1 MNLFAVDPCPVVSA
15 RSLADRH
22 VVKMA
27 VETAQ
32 VLWTALHLSAPD
44 ALPEG
49 GYRPTHRAHPVVR
62 WTALSRAN
70 AAWTAEHGL
79 ALCAEYAHRYGRV
92 HGSLA
97 PTERALA
104 LLDLL
109 PDGPRT
115 PFALALDDDLRD
127 PGDPHGSIR
136 RYLARKYAA
145 WGSAARWTRRD
156 PPAWAPGSLVAVE
169 IA

>member
-1 MNLFAVDPCPVVSA
+1 MNLFVVDPCPILSA
-15 RSLADRH
+15 RALADRH

-32 VLWTALHLSAPD
+32 VLWTALHLSAPPE

-49 GYRPTHRAHPVVR
+49 GYRPTHRGHPVVR
-62 WTALSRAN
+62 WAASSRGN
-70 AAWTAEHGL
+70 AAWAAAHGL
-79 ALCAEYAHRYGRV
+79 ALCAEYEHRYGRV

-97 PTERALA
+97 PTERALD

-115 PFALALDDDLRD
+115 SFALALDDDLRD
-127 PGDPHGSIR
+127 PGDPHGAYR
-136 RYLARKYAA
+136 RYLARKYAM
-145 WGSAARWTRRD
+145 WGGAARWTRRD
-156 PPAWAPGSLVAVE
+156 RPEWAPVE
-169 IA
+169 ALTIA

>member
-1 MNLFAVDPCPVVSA
+1 MNLFVVDPCPVASA
-15 RSLADRH
+15 LALADRH

-32 VLWTALHLSAPD
+32 VLWTALHLSAPPE
-44 ALPEG
+44 ALPAG
-49 GYRPTHRAHPVVR
+49 GYRPTHRGHPVVR
-62 WTALSRAN
+62 WAALSRGN
-70 AAWTAEHGL
+70 ARWAAEHGL
-79 ALCAEYAHRYGRV
+79 ALCGEYQHRYGRV

-97 PTERALA
+97 PTERALD

-109 PDGPRT
+109 PDGPLA

-127 PGDPHGSIR
+127 PLDPHGAYR
-136 RYLARKYAA
+136 RYLARKYAL
-145 WGSAARWTRRD
+145 WGSAARWTRRE
-156 PPAWAPGSLVAVE
+156 PPPWAVVERDE